1 MPFFLI
7 LIFGLSLTHLRGS
20 DSTNNDFSIKST
32 GKLDASGTVQKQSSN
47 LISGQSTIPTNKLA
61 ERVQSSSI
69 EEDRLDQS
77 DPQSELNDSG
87 NLLTTTIASVAP
99 DEIYRWR
106 LKIREALSQYKLN
119 NQVKAEGLL
128 QNILRE
134 STNYVI
140 QIECLKNL
148 ANFAEIEKKYSRA
161 QQIYSQLIARFP
173 KGIEVPEI
181 LFRQGRLHRKMG
193 ADALAISKFY
203 AVLSTV
209 LVVPNGKTNRYKTL
223 VLLAQT
229 EIAESY
235 FLEGNFKE
243 AAVFFKRILKLQDP
257 ELNEAKIRYKLI
269 KSVAQLGLHQEVI
282 AEGRQFISKY
292 TNIIESAEVR
302 FMMSDSFRRTGR
314 VRDALEQTLR
324 LLTFARHNTD
334 TNEDLWVYWQQRTGN
349 DLANQ
354 LYNEGDYLNALQV
367 YKTLA
372 NLQDSLIWQ
381 VPAWYQ
387 VGLVYE
393 RLGQTKESTN
403 IYENILLKVKEIDE
417 KELSPSLQIIFD
429 SAKWRLENIRWTDV
443 TEKEIRLAKGTTNS
457 VRPEAVKV
465 GPKESDPAKIGVP
478 SKTPPDLGP
487 SKK

>member
-1 MPFFLI
+1 
-7 LIFGLSLTHLRGS
+7 
-20 DSTNNDFSIKST
+20 
-32 GKLDASGTVQKQSSN
+32 
-47 LISGQSTIPTNKLA
+47 
-61 ERVQSSSI
+61 
-69 EEDRLDQS
+69 
-77 DPQSELNDSG
+77 
-87 NLLTTTIASVAP
+87 
-99 DEIYRWR
+99 
-106 LKIREALSQYKLN
+106 
-119 NQVKAEGLL
+119 
-128 QNILRE
+128 
-134 STNYVI
+134 
-140 QIECLKNL
+140 
-148 ANFAEIEKKYSRA
+148 
-161 QQIYSQLIARFP
+161 
-173 KGIEVPEI
+173 
-181 LFRQGRLHRKMG
+181 
-193 ADALAISKFY
+193 
-203 AVLSTV
+203 
-209 LVVPNGKTNRYKTL
+209 
-223 VLLAQT
+223 
-229 EIAESY
+229 
-235 FLEGNFKE
+235 
-243 AAVFFKRILKLQDP
+243 
-257 ELNEAKIRYKLI
+257 
-269 KSVAQLGLHQEVI
+269 
-282 AEGRQFISKY
+282 
-292 TNIIESAEVR
+292 
-302 FMMSDSFRRTGR
+302 MMSDSFRRTGR